1 MYIIKYKLHKML
13 IKVLLKERQPMNE
26 YQLLEKYQIPME
38 ISINTPKKKEKVTLL
53 APVLYARQGIDDNS
67 RAI

>member
-1 MYIIKYKLHKML
+1 ML